1 MGSRPQEWRPFLAF
15 CPEASGSWRWGVAFL
30 VGAGSLGYPYWK
42 FSSLVERFEELQ
54 RASEKLARRRDQ
66 GMVDLI
72 SLSQGVSQLCSQLD
86 NLHGDLAG
94 RPAHDVQK
102 SLQEGG
108 LADYF
113 NSQSVLSEAAV
124 RTAPAGTRWDPLPL
138 EEAPP
143 PTQQTTPGP

>member
-15 CPEASGSWRWGVAFL
+15 CPEASGSWRGVSPSWWERGHWATT
-30 VGAGSLGYPYWK
+30 YWK

-66 GMVDLI
+66 GMVDLV

-108 LADYF
+108 W
-113 NSQSVLSEAAV
+113 
-124 RTAPAGTRWDPLPL
+124 RTTS
-138 EEAPP
+138 
-143 PTQQTTPGP
+143 TPSPS

>member
-1 MGSRPQEWRPFLAF
+1 MAPLFSFLPGSVWELA
-15 CPEASGSWRWGVAFL
+15 GGVAFL

-66 GMVDLI
+66 GMVDLV

-108 LADYF
+108 W
-113 NSQSVLSEAAV
+113 
-124 RTAPAGTRWDPLPL
+124 RTTS
-138 EEAPP
+138 
-143 PTQQTTPGP
+143 TPSPS

>member
-15 CPEASGSWRWGVAFL
+15 CPEASGSWRGVSPSWWER
-30 VGAGSLGYPYWK
+30 GHRDTYWK
-42 FSSLVERFEELQ
+42 FSLPERFDQLQ

-108 LADYF
+108 W
-113 NSQSVLSEAAV
+113 
-124 RTAPAGTRWDPLPL
+124 RTTS
-138 EEAPP
+138 
-143 PTQQTTPGP
+143 TPSPS

>member
-108 LADYF
+108 W
-113 NSQSVLSEAAV
+113 
-124 RTAPAGTRWDPLPL
+124 RTTS
-138 EEAPP
+138 
-143 PTQQTTPGP
+143 TPSPS